1 MIARRNSR
9 TNNGLSRLLR
19 LDSIASPA
27 MLLLL
32 ILLLILLLN
41 SAFAENLEPDRVQ
54 LTSVSPGATLALTC
68 TIIRPDADASA
79 ERDGRTDAVDTDF
92 MNYVWR
98 REFGKTRREEI
109 FLGSS
114 PTQADSLI
122 Q

>member
-27 MLLLL
+27 ML
-32 ILLLILLLN
+32 LLLILLLN

-109 FLGSS
+109 FLGTS
-114 PTQADSLI
+114 PNQADSLI